1 MTEQEYLLR
10 IREYLHDPEGKI
22 WDDDELTKMLVQAAE
37 TYSKDTGIFRGRLL
51 FMVNSDGVCMV
62 PKNFLALVAGWNS
75 LGSHI
80 EAIPASELSRF
91 YGNFSVVE
99 GEAEFCYEDLDS
111 IGEMRLC
118 PNPHKTQDARYYY
131 PNSSFGIPSISSY
144 GIPAYGQDYG
154 IPLVVNKFTP
164 CGDAVYIRAEEF
176 EKIPDYMA
184 LIYHVVYQAYTIDS
198 DFQNGSKGA
207 LYHSQYKRRIA
218 RFGQMKASVSSVKNG
233 GKYY

>member
-1 MTEQEYLLR
+1 MTEKEYLLR
-10 IREYLHDPEGKI
+10 IREYLHDPGGKI
-22 WDDDELTKMLVQAAE
+22 WSDDELSKMLVQAAE
-37 TYSKDTGIFRGRLL
+37 TYSKDTGIFRGKFH

-99 GEAEFCYEDLDS
+99 GDAEYCYEDFGD
-111 IGEMRLC
+111 IGKMRLC
-118 PNPHKTQDARYYY
+118 PNPYAKQDVKYYQ
-131 PNSSFGIPSISSY
+131 PASFGLIPFSGY

-164 CGDAVYIRAEEF
+164 CGDAVYIRTEEF

-198 DFQNGSKGA
+198 DFQNTNKA
-207 LYHSQYKRRIA
+207 DLYYSQYKRRIA
-218 RFGQMKASVSSVKNG
+218 HFGQIKAMVSSVKNG
-233 GKYY
+233 GRYY